1 MKTFLIIL
9 TIFRV
14 AFVGD
19 PQADN
24 ATQISYAQKSIYRE
38 LRERKDLDMVI
49 FLGDL
54 VNDRPELIAAS
65 KASIDSL
72 GCPWFAVPGN
82 HDRDIYRGQKG
93 RRRDVRTWESVIGY
107 TDTAF
112 VSNGVEFILMNDV
125 RTKGT
130 SDYEAGLTESQRQWL
145 KRTMEATPD
154 NSKIVFVTHIPLSEM
169 HDKDSLAMMFEGK
182 ENVLLVSGHTHQVKR
197 RMLEAGGR
205 KFEDLV
211 AGASCGSW
219 WRGFKDAAGV
229 PDALM
234 NCGSPRGYFVCD
246 FTPDGSHS
254 LLWKTVGDDTLASA
268 TATDS
273 TLVVNVFGGAEE
285 GSVSVRARRLRLN
298 LERRR
303 MLAPEVEERIEYNS
317 STAKEYRSLHKEEYI
332 PMRRQFSPHVW
343 KADLADASRL
353 KGKKIAV
360 IYNDGRMSFRT
371 RVTVR

>member
-1 MKTFLIIL
+1 M
-9 TIFRV
+9 

-38 LRERKDLDMVI
+38 LRERKDLDLVI

-54 VNDRPELIAAS
+54 VNDRPELIATS
-65 KASIDSL
+65 KASLDSL
-72 GCPWFAVPGN
+72 ECPWFAVPGN

-93 RRRDVRTWESVIGY
+93 RRRDVGTWESVIGY
-107 TDTAF
+107 TDTTF
-112 VSNGVEFILMNDV
+112 VFNGVKFILMNDV

-130 SDYEAGLTESQRQWL
+130 SDYEVGLTEIQRQWL

-154 NSKIVFVTHIPLSEM
+154 NSRIVFATHIPLSEM

-211 AGASCGSW
+211 TGASCGSW
-219 WRGFKDAAGV
+219 WRGFKDKYGV

-234 NCGSPRGYFVCD
+234 NCGSPRGYFICD
-246 FTPDGSHS
+246 FATDGSHS
-254 LLWKTVGDDTLASA
+254 LKWKTVGDDAQASV

-273 TLVVNVFGGAEE
+273 TIVVNVFGGAEE
-285 GSVSVRARRLRLN
+285 GSVSVRARRLRLK

-317 STAKEYRSLHKEEYI
+317 STTKEYRSLHKEEYI
-332 PMRRQFSPHVW
+332 PMRRQYSPHVW
-343 KADLADASRL
+343 KGDLADASRL
-353 KGKKIAV
+353 RGKKIAV